1 MAFPPRFLEHYRKAD
16 RIMMGLIWLMF
27 AYALGLAFWHDT
39 FTQALLVGGGTT
51 LVLSLLYRAI
61 SGTRLMRCCI
71 AIGFMLMAA
80 LHINQ
85 AKGLIEAHFGIF
97 VLLAVLTFY
106 RDWLPILLAA
116 VTIALHHVVFHVLQH
131 QGFPV
136 YVMAHHG
143 GFGMVAVH
151 AFYVVVE
158 TVILLYLAVHSHA
171 DAVESQDMLDKMLA
185 ATSQLTVEVHQGE
198 SGKVHVS
205 LAQRFDHFMQQITEL
220 VDGVVRDTH
229 GLRELGQDLAKTS
242 QTLEQGAQH
251 QLTEIT
257 QMTGSMQRMGD
268 AMGDIAVH
276 VEQAV
281 ERAGQAS
288 AQISRGQQSVDRA
301 QAEITQLASRINGTN
316 ETVQRL
322 AGQAQQI
329 GNVLEVIGSIAAQTN
344 LLALNAAI
352 EAARAGEQGRGFA
365 VVADEVRNLAQR
377 TALSTQEIKTIIEA
391 LQQGSRQ
398 AAEAMHDSHEGAQ
411 RCVEDSR
418 QASAMFQAVGADI
431 SHIDQLNGR
440 IVSTT
445 REQSSASL
453 DIVGRLHSVQAIA
466 QNTADDM
473 GNLALSSQRL
483 PPIAIRLEA
492 LGQTFHK

>member
-27 AYALGLAFWHDT
+27 VVALGLAFWHDT

-51 LVLSLLYRAI
+51 LVLSLLYRVI
-61 SGTRLMRCCI
+61 SGTRLMRCGI
-71 AIGFMLMAA
+71 AIGFMLLAA

-85 AKGLIEAHFGIF
+85 ARGLIETHFGIF

-151 AFYVVVE
+151 ALYVVVE
-158 TVILLYLAVHSHA
+158 TVILLYLALHSHA

-185 ATSQLTVEVHQGE
+185 AASELTVEAGQDE
-198 SGKVHVS
+198 RQAHVP
-205 LAQRFDHFMQQITEL
+205 LAQRFDRFMGQITAL

-242 QTLEQGAQH
+242 QSLEQGAQH

-268 AMGDIAVH
+268 AMGDIALH

-288 AQISRGQQSVDRA
+288 AQINRGQQSVDRA
-301 QAEITQLASRINGTN
+301 QAEITQLASRINGTD

-322 AGQAQQI
+322 AGQAEQI

-377 TALSTQEIKTIIEA
+377 TALSTQEIRTIIEA
-391 LQQGSRQ
+391 LQQGSRE
-398 AAEAMHDSHEGAQ
+398 AAEAMHDSREGAQ

-418 QASAMFQAVGADI
+418 QASAMFQAAGADI
-431 SHIDQLNGR
+431 AHIDQLNGR

-453 DIVGRLHSVQAIA
+453 DIVERLHSVQAIA

-473 GNLALSSQRL
+473 GSLALSSQRL

>member
-1 MAFPPRFLEHYRKAD
+1 
-16 RIMMGLIWLMF
+16 
-27 AYALGLAFWHDT
+27 
-39 FTQALLVGGGTT
+39 
-51 LVLSLLYRAI
+51 
-61 SGTRLMRCCI
+61 
-71 AIGFMLMAA
+71 
-80 LHINQ
+80 
-85 AKGLIEAHFGIF
+85 
-97 VLLAVLTFY
+97 
-106 RDWLPILLAA
+106 
-116 VTIALHHVVFHVLQH
+116 
-131 QGFPV
+131 
-136 YVMAHHG
+136 
-143 GFGMVAVH
+143 
-151 AFYVVVE
+151 
-158 TVILLYLAVHSHA
+158 
-171 DAVESQDMLDKMLA
+171 
-185 ATSQLTVEVHQGE
+185 
-198 SGKVHVS
+198 
-205 LAQRFDHFMQQITEL
+205 
-220 VDGVVRDTH
+220 
-229 GLRELGQDLAKTS
+229 
-242 QTLEQGAQH
+242 
-251 QLTEIT
+251 
-257 QMTGSMQRMGD
+257 
-268 AMGDIAVH
+268 MGDIAVH

-453 DIVGRLHSVQAIA
+453 DIVSRLHSVQAIA

-473 GNLALSSQRL
+473 GSLALSSQRL